1 MKVSSPS
8 GERKLGHAI
17 SMYLG
22 EIRVLTTFGVGVGA
36 GCADAD
42 PTRKPESTRADT
54 KDLLIREEE
63 LFA

>member
-1 MKVSSPS
+1 
-8 GERKLGHAI
+8 
-17 SMYLG
+17 MYLG
-22 EIRVLTTFGVGVGA
+22 EIRVLTTFGVGA